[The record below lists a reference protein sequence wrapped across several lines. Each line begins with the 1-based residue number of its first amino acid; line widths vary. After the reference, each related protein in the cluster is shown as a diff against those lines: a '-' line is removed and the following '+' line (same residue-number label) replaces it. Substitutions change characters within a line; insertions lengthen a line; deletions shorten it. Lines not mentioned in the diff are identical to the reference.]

1 MTVSEAAKAEG
12 QLGNWTFLFQTRY
25 NRFTRQPLTVYNLG
39 VTNAPRFMPRKS
51 TASKS
56 TATAPK
62 APRKT
67 RTRKTTPAAIKT
79 VTSPAVTKEKIEQC
93 INAPVRT
100 LKPVEPKATTV
111 TTFKAGKV
119 VSKELMRPT
128 APLIQLKDYRRDIIN
143 RWNIHNYEIQQLGK
157 DFQKFFNFVQP
168 LHSDLVNRIKTVEL

>member
-1 MTVSEAAKAEG
+1 
-12 QLGNWTFLFQTRY
+12 
-25 NRFTRQPLTVYNLG
+25 
-39 VTNAPRFMPRKS
+39 MPRKS

-67 RTRKTTPAAIKT
+67 RTRKTAATAKKPVATKT
-79 VTSPAVTKEKIEQC
+79 
-93 INAPVRT
+93 APT
-100 LKPVEPKATTV
+100 KPVEQAAYGLNQTELKQVEKLVTEQPKATTV

-143 RWNIHNYEIQQLGK
+143 RWNIHNYEIQELLK
-157 DFQKFFNFVQP
+157 D
-168 LHSDLVNRIKTVEL
+168 IKNTYNSVTSYFSKLEIQ